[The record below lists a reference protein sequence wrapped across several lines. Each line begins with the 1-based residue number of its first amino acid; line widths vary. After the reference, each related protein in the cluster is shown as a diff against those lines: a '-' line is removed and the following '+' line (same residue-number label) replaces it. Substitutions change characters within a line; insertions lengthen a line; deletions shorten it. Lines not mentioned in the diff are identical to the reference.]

1 MDFKKMAAATAAVSM
16 LLVPA
21 LPAHAAGAP
30 VYVESLQSAV
40 YIEAILTSGD
50 TFGSYTFPGVPDG
63 SGAVL
68 AGENLRILTN
78 SELSYSTTSAALQR
92 ANGTAQ
98 GSTISQIDYNLKTR
112 SVSTV
117 KEFLTSVTHYDY
129 ATKKFGKTP
138 VAPAGAT
145 ATDSYGTPLHS
156 TFLAR
161 FCSSS
166 LAPAGRLAY
175 KLGKTTYGITESVFL
190 TGEET
195 GDEGR
200 GFVVNSKGQMIH
212 IPKFGL
218 AAWETFN
225 VVPTSSKVTAVIGN
239 EDNGATNSQVSMYVG
254 TKTTKGTWYEK
265 AGFTNGARYILNF
278 GGQATEA
285 GFRSTYPKGQEVDV
299 QFREVQ
305 TEANGVDQN
314 YFASTVGTSLARVE
328 DGSFDPNHP
337 NDYYFITTESNKDV
351 NATKV
356 DPALPLQPRDGGA
369 LWRLRFKDVKN
380 PLAGATVT
388 MLLNGT
394 EAPYLNK
401 PDNLEVDAYGNILI
415 QEDPGNHPI
424 RTRIF
429 AYRISDGKIATLAQ
443 FKKEYFEP
451 GQANFITQD
460 EETSGIFDATKWLKK
475 SATDTNKYYVF
486 VAQVHANV
494 LTARPDLVDQA
505 AKDAALKAIEGGQM
519 YIMTVKDW
527 SSVYTG

>member
-1 MDFKKMAAATAAVSM
+1 MDFKKLAAATAAAALM
-16 LLVPA
+16 LIPS
-21 LPAHAAGAP
+21 LPANADGTP
-30 VYVESLQSAV
+30 VYVESLQSS
-40 YIEAILTSGD
+40 IDIQSILTSGD

-63 SGAVL
+63 SGAL
-68 AGENLRILTN
+68 IAGNTLRIFTN
-78 SELSYSTTSAALQR
+78 SELSYAPASAALSR

-98 GSTISQIDYNLKTR
+98 GSTVSEIDYDLTTR
-112 SVSTV
+112 KVSNV
-117 KEFLTSVTHYDY
+117 KEFLSSVTYYDY
-129 ATKKFGKTP
+129 TSKKWGKTP

-156 TFLAR
+156 TFLGR

-166 LAPAGRLAY
+166 LSPAGRLSY
-175 KLGKTTYGITESVFL
+175 KSGKTTYGITDPVFL

-200 GFVVNSKGQMIH
+200 GFAVNAKGEMVH

-218 AAWETFN
+218 ASWETFN
-225 VVPTSSKVTAVIGN
+225 VVPTTSKVTAVIGN

-254 TKTTKGTWYEK
+254 TKTNKGTWYDK
-265 AGFTNGARYILNF
+265 AGFTNGARYILNL

-285 GFRSTYPKGQEVDV
+285 GYRATYAKGQEVGV
-299 QFREVQ
+299 EFREVQ
-305 TEANGVDQN
+305 TQANGVDQN
-314 YFASTVGTSLARVE
+314 YFASSVGTSLARIE

-356 DPALPLQPRDGGA
+356 DPALPLQSRDGGA

-394 EAPYLNK
+394 EAPYMNK
-401 PDNLEVDAYGNILI
+401 PDNLEVDAFGNILI
-415 QEDPGNHPI
+415 QEDPGNQPI
-424 RTRIF
+424 RTRVF

-451 GQANFITQD
+451 GQPNFITQD

-486 VAQVHANV
+486 VAQVHTNV
-494 LTARPDLVDQA
+494 LTARPDLVDQT
-505 AKDAALKAIEGGQM
+505 AKDAASKAIEGGQM